1 MRWETRGRTRGGG
14 GDKGKERRG
23 GEGELVVVVNVVLL
37 VHHCC
42 SNMARGLW
50 ECLVIT
56 PFYFSFSFNFFF
68 LEHRTGFYH
77 REISGKVWIFF
88 IFSLIIVHMVMGAL
102 YSPSPSF
109 FFFYW
114 FIYFTWKVPDLT

>member
-56 PFYFSFSFNFFF
+56 PFYFSFLFNFFF
-68 LEHRTGFYH
+68 LSTEQ
-77 REISGKVWIFF
+77 VF
-88 IFSLIIVHMVMGAL
+88 IIEKFLAKFGFSLFF
-102 YSPSPSF
+102 PS
-109 FFFYW
+109 
-114 FIYFTWKVPDLT
+114 